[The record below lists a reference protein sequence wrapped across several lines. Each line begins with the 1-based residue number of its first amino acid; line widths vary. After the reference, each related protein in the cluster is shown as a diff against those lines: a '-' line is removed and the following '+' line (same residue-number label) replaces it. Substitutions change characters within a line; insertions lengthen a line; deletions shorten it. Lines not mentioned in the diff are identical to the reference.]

1 MGQTKFFRKSIA
13 IILFPCAWLLSW
25 LSSFYPSAV
34 EQIYASGIYKI
45 IGQFLSRITG
55 IFPFSLMEVSII
67 LLFFSTVGILLYGFV
82 HITRYKGIQK
92 RTMLRI
98 FTSIL
103 SFFCIA
109 YFIFITLWGMNYHR
123 LPFASIANLHIR
135 PASVVELRE
144 LCKNLI
150 IRANFLRTLVDEN
163 GQGVMY
169 IAKGHKDVFFRAAKG
184 YENASAIYP
193 ELDGKYG
200 RPKGILFSNVMSYA
214 GISGI
219 YFPFT
224 GEANVNTAIPDC
236 MLPSTT
242 CHEMAHQRGFARE
255 DEANYIAYLAC
266 TMHPDADFQYS
277 GILLALIHSMNT
289 LSLHDPESYKQ
300 LKAMYSLSLQQDLL
314 HWNQFWKRYEGPI
327 ERAASKANDAYLK
340 SNLQEDGVH
349 SYGRMVDL
357 LLAEYRTAKDKS
369 SKKLC
374 QSP

>member
-1 MGQTKFFRKSIA
+1 MEQTKFFRKSIA

-34 EQIYASGIYKI
+34 EKIYASGIYRVM
-45 IGQFLSRITG
+45 GQALSRITG
-55 IFPFSLMEVSII
+55 IFPFSLMEVAVI
-67 LLFFSTVGILLYGFV
+67 LMFFCVAGILLCGFV
-82 HITRYKGIQK
+82 HIIRYKGIQK
-92 RTMLRI
+92 RMMLGV

-103 SFFCIA
+103 SFFSIA
-109 YFIFITLWGMNYHR
+109 YFIFITLWGINYHR
-123 LPFASIANLHIR
+123 LPFASIANLNTR
-135 PASVVELRE
+135 PASVGELRE
-144 LCKNLI
+144 LCENLI

-184 YENASAIYP
+184 YENASVIYP
-193 ELDGKYG
+193 ELGGKYG
-200 RPKGILFSNVMSYA
+200 RPKGILFSKAMSYA

-236 MLPSTT
+236 ILPSTT

-277 GILLALIHSMNT
+277 GVLLALIHSMNT
-289 LSLHDPESYKQ
+289 LSLHDPAGCKR
-300 LKAMYSLSLQQDLL
+300 LKAMYSPSLRQDLFHL
-314 HWNQFWKRYEGPI
+314 NQFWKRYEGPI

-340 SNLQEDGVH
+340 SNLQEDGVY

-357 LLAEYRTAKDKS
+357 LLAEYRTAKDKPP
-369 SKKLC
+369 KKLYRY
-374 QSP
+374 P